1 MHLLSVQKCRQ
12 KNHRSQKYLK
22 FVHFTRQS
30 TSSGKFTLLL
40 LFGRAVV
47 SFFFVVECIKIHNP
61 DKLQFPLNLSGSTVL
76 SIEESLLQSDEI
88 FF

>member
-1 MHLLSVQKCRQ
+1 M
-12 KNHRSQKYLK
+12 
-22 FVHFTRQS
+22 
-30 TSSGKFTLLL
+30 
-40 LFGRAVV
+40 